1 MFGTIVQLLPLYRC
15 ACCDRQSATVYREGA
30 FYCLECARGEHR
42 HPGWG
47 RKAA

>member
-1 MFGTIVQLLPLYRC
+1 MIAILATLFLYEC
-15 ACCDRQSATVYREGA
+15 ACCSRRMAESRYVDGA

-47 RKAA
+47 QKVA

>member
-1 MFGTIVQLLPLYRC
+1 MIAILASLFLYEC
-15 ACCDRQSATVYREGA
+15 ACCNRSIAESRYLDGA

-47 RKAA
+47 QKAA